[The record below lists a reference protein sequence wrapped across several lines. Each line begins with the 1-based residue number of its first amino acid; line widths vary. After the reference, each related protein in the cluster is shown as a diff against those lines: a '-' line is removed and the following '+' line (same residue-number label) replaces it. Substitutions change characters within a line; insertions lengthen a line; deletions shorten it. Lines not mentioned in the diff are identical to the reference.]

1 LKIENEKSLRG
12 IILNSPNQ
20 HLILNSQLNAMR
32 FSRSESLSV
41 PCTFAQLVPGRQHPD
56 GRRYL
61 PLIVLRLADA
71 GPVDAHPAVSALG
84 VVDRHH
90 VVDLALEGRVGV
102 ARLVFLLSSVRL
114 QASQPA
120 FDSVSPAPAERSG
133 FRQGLVAEAGLTA
146 GRASTAPTAYG
157 RVVAVPAWEAERE
170 HLPYESLYTELL
182 LDIGVG
188 IVGVRTSVTA
198 ASLAETIGKPQIEPG
213 DWLEVRR
220 SRIDILA
227 FET

>member
-1 LKIENEKSLRG
+1 
-12 IILNSPNQ
+12 
-20 HLILNSQLNAMR
+20 MR
-32 FSRSESLSV
+32 FPQSEQLSL

-71 GPVDAHPAVSALG
+71 LPVDSHPAVAALG

-90 VVDLALEGRVGV
+90 VVDLALEGRAGV
-102 ARLVFLLSSVRL
+102 ARLVFLLSGVRL
-114 QASQPA
+114 QAGQPH
-120 FDSVSPAPAERSG
+120 FHTVPPEPAEGSG
-133 FRQGLVAEAGLTA
+133 FRQGLVAEEGLTA

-188 IVGVRTSVTA
+188 IIGVRTSVTA
-198 ASLAETIGKPQIEPG
+198 ASLAETIGKSQIEPG

-220 SRIDILA
+220 SRVDILA
-227 FET
+227 FEI

>member
-1 LKIENEKSLRG
+1 MRFPLSE
-12 IILNSPNQ
+12 
-20 HLILNSQLNAMR
+20 QLN
-32 FSRSESLSV
+32 L

-71 GPVDAHPAVSALG
+71 RPVGDRPALATLG

-90 VVDLALEGRVGV
+90 VVDLALEGRAGV
-102 ARLVFLLSSVRL
+102 ARLVFLLSGVGL
-114 QASQPA
+114 QVGQP
-120 FDSVSPAPAERSG
+120 
-133 FRQGLVAEAGLTA
+133 RQGLVAEEGLAA
-146 GRASTAPTAYG
+146 GRTSTAPIAYG

-188 IVGVRTSVTA
+188 IIGVRTSVTA
-198 ASLAETIGKPQIEPG
+198 DSLTESIGKPQIQPG

-227 FET
+227 FEV

>member
-1 LKIENEKSLRG
+1 
-12 IILNSPNQ
+12 
-20 HLILNSQLNAMR
+20 MR
-32 FSRSESLSV
+32 FPLSEQLRL

-61 PLIVLRLADA
+61 PLIVLRLPNAR
-71 GPVDAHPAVSALG
+71 PVDDHPALAALG

-90 VVDLALEGRVGV
+90 VVDLVLEGRAGV
-102 ARLVFLLSSVRL
+102 ARLVFLLSGVSL
-114 QASQPA
+114 QVGQQ
-120 FDSVSPAPAERSG
+120 
-133 FRQGLVAEAGLTA
+133 RQGLVAEDGLAA
-146 GRASTAPTAYG
+146 GRASTAPIAYG

-182 LDIGVG
+182 LDIGAG
-188 IVGVRTSVTA
+188 IIGVRTSVTA

-220 SRIDILA
+220 SRVDILA
-227 FET
+227 FEV

>member
-1 LKIENEKSLRG
+1 MRFPSSE
-12 IILNSPNQ
+12 
-20 HLILNSQLNAMR
+20 QLN
-32 FSRSESLSV
+32 L

-61 PLIVLRLADA
+61 PLIVLRLPDA
-71 GPVDAHPAVSALG
+71 RPVDDQPAVAALG

-90 VVDLALEGRVGV
+90 VVDLALAGRAGV

-114 QASQPA
+114 EVDRP
-120 FDSVSPAPAERSG
+120 
-133 FRQGLVAEAGLTA
+133 RQGLVAEGNLAA
-146 GRASTAPTAYG
+146 GRASMAPIAYG

-182 LDIGVG
+182 LDIGAG
-188 IVGVRTSVTA
+188 IIGVRTSVTA

-227 FET
+227 FEI

>member
-1 LKIENEKSLRG
+1 MRFPLSE
-12 IILNSPNQ
+12 
-20 HLILNSQLNAMR
+20 QLN
-32 FSRSESLSV
+32 L
-41 PCTFAQLVPGRQHPD
+41 PCTFAQLVPGQQHPD

-71 GPVDAHPAVSALG
+71 RPVDSHPAVAALG

-90 VVDLALEGRVGV
+90 VVDLGLEGRTGV
-102 ARLVFLLSSVRL
+102 ARLVFLLSGVRL
-114 QASQPA
+114 QASQPH
-120 FDSVSPAPAERSG
+120 SSG
-133 FRQGLVAEAGLTA
+133 FRQGLVAEEGLAA
-146 GRASTAPTAYG
+146 GRVSTAPIAYG
-157 RVVAVPAWEAERE
+157 RVVAVPAWEAERQ

-182 LDIGVG
+182 LDIGAGV
-188 IVGVRTSVTA
+188 IGVRTSLTA

-227 FET
+227 FEV

>member
-1 LKIENEKSLRG
+1 
-12 IILNSPNQ
+12 
-20 HLILNSQLNAMR
+20 MR
-32 FSRSESLSV
+32 FPSSEQLHL

-61 PLIVLRLADA
+61 PLIVLELADA
-71 GPVDAHPAVSALG
+71 LPVGDRSAVAALG

-90 VVDLALEGRVGV
+90 VVDLALEGRAGV
-102 ARLVFLLSSVRL
+102 ARLVFLLSGVYL
-114 QASQPA
+114 QVGNPPFHS
-120 FDSVSPAPAERSG
+120 SG
-133 FRQGLVAEAGLTA
+133 FRQGLVAEDGLA
-146 GRASTAPTAYG
+146 EGRASTAPIAYG
-157 RVVAVPAWEAERE
+157 RVVGVPAWEAERE

-188 IVGVRTSVTA
+188 IIGVRTSVTA

-227 FET
+227 FEA

>member
-1 LKIENEKSLRG
+1 
-12 IILNSPNQ
+12 
-20 HLILNSQLNAMR
+20 MR
-32 FSRSESLSV
+32 FPLSEQLHL

-61 PLIVLRLADA
+61 PLIVLGLADA
-71 GPVDAHPAVSALG
+71 LPVGDQPAVAALG
-84 VVDRHH
+84 VVDRHY
-90 VVDLALEGRVGV
+90 VVDLALEGRAGV
-102 ARLVFLLSSVRL
+102 ARLVFLLSGVSLQVGRPRL
-114 QASQPA
+114 GLA
-120 FDSVSPAPAERSG
+120 AED
-133 FRQGLVAEAGLTA
+133 GLAE
-146 GRASTAPTAYG
+146 GRASTAPIAYG

-213 DWLEVRR
+213 DWLEVHR

-227 FET
+227 FEV

>member
-1 LKIENEKSLRG
+1 MRFPLSE
-12 IILNSPNQ
+12 
-20 HLILNSQLNAMR
+20 QLN
-32 FSRSESLSV
+32 L
-41 PCTFAQLVPGRQHPD
+41 PCTFAQIVPGRQHPD

-61 PLIVLRLADA
+61 PLIVLRPAEA
-71 GPVDAHPAVSALG
+71 QPVGDRPAVAALA

-90 VVDLALEGRVGV
+90 VVNLGLEGRAGV
-102 ARLVFLLSSVRL
+102 ARLVFLLSGVSL
-114 QASQPA
+114 QVGQPP
-120 FDSVSPAPAERSG
+120 FHSSG
-133 FRQGLVAEAGLTA
+133 FRQGLVAEDGQAE
-146 GRASTAPTAYG
+146 GRASTALIAYG
-157 RVVAVPAWEAERE
+157 RVVAVPAWEAQRE

-188 IVGVRTSVTA
+188 IIGVRTSVTA

-227 FET
+227 FEV

>member
-1 LKIENEKSLRG
+1 
-12 IILNSPNQ
+12 
-20 HLILNSQLNAMR
+20 MR
-32 FSRSESLSV
+32 FPSRHQLSL

-61 PLIVLRLADA
+61 PLIVLRPADA
-71 GPVDAHPAVSALG
+71 RPVGDQPALEALG

-90 VVDLALEGRVGV
+90 VVDLALEGRAGV

-114 QASQPA
+114 QAGQQL
-120 FDSVSPAPAERSG
+120 
-133 FRQGLVAEAGLTA
+133 QGLVPEHGLA
-146 GRASTAPTAYG
+146 PGRPSTAPSAYG

-182 LDIGVG
+182 LDIGSGV
-188 IVGVRTSVTA
+188 IGVRTSVTA
-198 ASLAETIGKPQIEPG
+198 ASLSETIGKPQIEPG

-227 FET
+227 FEV